1 MSKAVISFFRK
12 VYVRCE
18 CFSFERVCADLSGD
32 FVERP
37 RPQAVDVKVGELTPS
52 SRAVNVAVKV
62 VSKGE
67 VRSTTGGRDYSAHR
81 VVDALV
87 GDETGCVYLN
97 LWDDNIDK
105 VKEGDVLKIK
115 NGYVNL
121 FRGNI
126 RLNIGRYGSF
136 EVVAEPLVKEVNTE
150 NNVSSKQYEQER
162 RFGGGYGGGGG
173 RGGYGGRRGGYGD
186 TRRDDYQRR
195 RY

>member
-1 MSKAVISFFRK
+1 MFLSLKS
-12 VYVRCE
+12 
-18 CFSFERVCADLSGD
+18 VCSLSED
-32 FVERP
+32 FIERP
-37 RPQAVDVKVGELTPS
+37 RPQAVDVKIGELTPNS
-52 SRAVNVAVKV
+52 KAVNVVAKV

-67 VRSTTGGRDYSAHR
+67 VRSTTSGRDYSAHR

-105 VKEGDVLKIK
+105 VKEGDILKIK

-136 EVVAEPLVKEVNTE
+136 EVVTEPMIKEVNTE

-162 RFGGGYGGGGG
+162 RFGGGG
-173 RGGYGGRRGGYGD
+173 GGYGGRRGGYGD
-186 TRRDDYQRR
+186 RRRDDYQRR

>member
-1 MSKAVISFFRK
+1 MS
-12 VYVRCE
+12 E
-18 CFSFERVCADLSGD
+18 D

-37 RPQAVDVKVGELTPS
+37 RPQAVDVKIGELTPN
-52 SRAVNVAVKV
+52 SRAVNVTAKV

-67 VRSTTGGRDYSAHR
+67 VRSTTSGRDYSAHR

-105 VKEGDVLKIK
+105 VKEGDILKIK

-136 EVVAEPLVKEVNTE
+136 EVVAEPIIKEVNTE

-162 RFGGGYGGGGG
+162 RFGGG
-173 RGGYGGRRGGYGD
+173 GYGGRRGGYGD
-186 TRRDDYQRR
+186 RRRDDYQRR

>member
-1 MSKAVISFFRK
+1 
-12 VYVRCE
+12 
-18 CFSFERVCADLSGD
+18 LSED

-37 RPQAVDVKVGELTPS
+37 RPQAVDVKVGELTPNS
-52 SRAVNVAVKV
+52 KAVNVVVKV

-67 VRSTTGGRDYSAHR
+67 VRSTTSGRDYTQHR
-81 VVDALV
+81 VADALV
-87 GDETGCVYLN
+87 GDETGSVYLN

-105 VKEGDVLKIK
+105 IKEADVVKVK

-121 FRGNI
+121 FRGSM

-150 NNVSSKQYEQER
+150 NNLSSKQYEQER
-162 RFGGGYGGGGG
+162 RFGGRGGGGYGGRGYGGGG
-173 RGGYGGRRGGYGD
+173 RGGGGYGERRGGYGD
-186 TRRDDYQRR
+186 RRRDDYQRG

>member
-1 MSKAVISFFRK
+1 M
-12 VYVRCE
+12 CN
-18 CFSFERVCADLSGD
+18 LSED

-37 RPQAVDVKVGELTPS
+37 RPQPVDVKINELTPNS
-52 SRAVNVAVKV
+52 KAVNVIAKV

-67 VRSTTGGRDYSAHR
+67 VRSTTSGRDYTAHR

-105 VKEGDVLKIK
+105 AKEGDVLSIK

-136 EVVAEPLVKEVNTE
+136 EVVAEPTIKEVNTE
-150 NNVSSKQYEQER
+150 NNLSSKLYEQER
-162 RFGGGYGGGGG
+162 RFGG

-186 TRRDDYQRR
+186 RRRDDYQRR

>member
-1 MSKAVISFFRK
+1 MFLSLKD
-12 VYVRCE
+12 
-18 CFSFERVCADLSGD
+18 VCSLSED
-32 FVERP
+32 FIERP
-37 RPQAVDVKVGELTPS
+37 RPQAVDVKIGELTPN
-52 SRAVNVAVKV
+52 SRAVNVTVKV

-67 VRSTTGGRDYSAHR
+67 VRSTTSGRDYSAHR

-105 VKEGDVLKIK
+105 VKEGDILKIK

-136 EVVAEPLVKEVNTE
+136 EVVAEPLIKEVNSE

-162 RFGGGYGGGGG
+162 RFGGGG
-173 RGGYGGRRGGYGD
+173 GGYGGRRGGYGD
-186 TRRDDYQRR
+186 RRRDDYQRR